1 MAVSLW
7 GGLTALKKLTC
18 VEVAPSLQMVEVR
31 KAGGDT
37 LEFHKTME
45 ELVAP
50 IAMDSHL
57 ALEGKSGKTEENA
70 KRPAPSEVGCRIE
83 SRIF

>member
-1 MAVSLW
+1 MFCSCPLAIAIPLV
-7 GGLTALKKLTC
+7 
-18 VEVAPSLQMVEVR
+18 Q
-31 KAGGDT
+31 
-37 LEFHKTME
+37 TME

-70 KRPAPSEVGCRIE
+70 KRPAPSEAGCRIE
-83 SRIF
+83 GFVRVKKVNPISD